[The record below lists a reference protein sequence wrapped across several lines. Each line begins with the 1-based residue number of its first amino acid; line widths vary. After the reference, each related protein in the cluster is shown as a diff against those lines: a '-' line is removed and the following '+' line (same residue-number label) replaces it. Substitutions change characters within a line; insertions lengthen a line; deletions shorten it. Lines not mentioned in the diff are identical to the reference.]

1 METLNLDFLRSASSA
16 GYGPTFRNDRFS
28 VAVVQFSG
36 SFRSL
41 SVQLEGR
48 TNVSGGPWEVIAGWV
63 MSNPSVRLTTV
74 KEEGIYEYPIDGIVE
89 FRFRILQI
97 RGGEVDALGVLYDSA
112 DDSVYP
118 VPPVGET
125 LTFGNPNLFV
135 KGLAEQIFY
144 DPSTGNII
152 GYDKTATTGSISITA
167 NLAEVSGGMGNRLL
181 NVLPDT
187 VRISGT
193 YTSAAFSLET
203 RERIMGGEIAYDA
216 AAQTCETIT
225 ADSEILKVSKTP
237 ARSLAENPEDTAYWC
252 YVRPAEAK
260 TASGTNV
267 KVDPVSGE
275 VLNFVAEEGKRY
287 EVTYFTH
294 NISVQMLPIPSLW
307 NPVMMTVQERY
318 GVYAKQNGSAE
329 KGILRGWLYFV
340 VPRAILNADAG
351 ADASQTGTATTGGSW
366 VALPEKPENMPFCD
380 CDDTVHPIAYYV
392 YVPCSGENDA
402 VVNVVSVGNGLVL
415 RAGRSKILPIKLV
428 MPDDTL
434 IQPDYATLNYMSED
448 DSIATV
454 DWNGVVTGVSEGET
468 VVHSYITKSD
478 GSTLDCRTA
487 VVVEGTLTILQPNP
501 GNIQV
506 G

>member
-1 METLNLDFLRSASSA
+1 MDTLNLDFLRGASGV
-16 GYGPTFRNDRFS
+16 GYGPSFRNDRY
-28 VAVVQFSG
+28 
-36 SFRSL
+36 SL
-41 SVQLEGR
+41 AIIQVGGTFQTLSMQLEGR
-48 TNVSGGPWEVIAGWV
+48 TNVNGGPWEVIAGWSV
-63 MSNPSVRLTTV
+63 SDPSVKITAVTG
-74 KEEGIYEYPIDGIVE
+74 EGIYEYPIDGIVE
-89 FRFRILQI
+89 FRFRILAI
-97 RGGEVDALGVLYDSA
+97 DGGRVDAVGVLYDSA
-112 DDSVYP
+112 DNSVYP

-125 LTFGNPNLFV
+125 LTFGDPNLFV

-152 GYDKTATTGSISITA
+152 GYDKTATNGSISITA
-167 NLAEVSGGMGNRLL
+167 NLTEISGGMGNRLI
-181 NVLPDT
+181 NVIPDT

-225 ADSEILKVSKTP
+225 AESETLKVSQTP
-237 ARSLAENPEDTAYWC
+237 VRSLAEDPEDTAYWC
-252 YVRPAEAK
+252 YVRPVDAQ
-260 TASGTNV
+260 TPSGMNV

-294 NISVQMLPIPSLW
+294 SISVQMLPIPTIW

-402 VVNVVSVGNGLVL
+402 VVDVVSVGNGLAL

-448 DSIATV
+448 DGIATV
-454 DWNGVVTGVSEGET
+454 DWNGVVTGVSEGNT
-468 VVHSYITKSD
+468 IIHSYITKSD

-487 VVVEGTLTILQPNP
+487 VAVEGTPAILHSNP
-501 GNIQV
+501 GNILL